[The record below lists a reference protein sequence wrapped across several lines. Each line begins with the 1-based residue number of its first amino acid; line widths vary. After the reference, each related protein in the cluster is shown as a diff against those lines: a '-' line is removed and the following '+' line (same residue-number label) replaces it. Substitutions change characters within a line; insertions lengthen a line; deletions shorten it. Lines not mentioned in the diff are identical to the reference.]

1 MEEEFHSKN
10 QMKTSHNTR
19 QHFAFSQAH
28 SRTNG
33 PEATVI
39 YTGQNFESNTFWH
52 GLHNIFLSIGPG
64 NGKEEKIAGIYFLQL
79 FGMVCKLPVAQ

>member
-33 PEATVI
+33 PEVTVI
-39 YTGQNFESNTFWH
+39 YTGQNLESNTFWH
-52 GLHNIFLSIGPG
+52 GLQNISLSIGPD
-64 NGKEEKIAGIYFLQL
+64 NG
-79 FGMVCKLPVAQ
+79 

>member
-1 MEEEFHSKN
+1 MNLFYFRNVEEEFHSKN
-10 QMKTSHNTR
+10 QMKTSHNTQ

-33 PEATVI
+33 PEVTVI

-52 GLHNIFLSIGPG
+52 GLHNISLSIGPD
-64 NGKEEKIAGIYFLQL
+64 NG
-79 FGMVCKLPVAQ
+79 